1 MADKL
6 KTALRCQWWTAMLA
20 CWAVLPSAHALAA
33 PTSEYDVKAVFIY
46 NFAKFVDWP
55 SKVGSEVHWCI
66 LGRNPFGSILD
77 SMKGRA
83 VHERKLEVRFIDSAT
98 SMGGCQMVYLSPSIE
113 KNLDK
118 IFAQAH
124 DQGVL
129 LISDSEGYARRGAM
143 INLYL
148 DENKIRFEINLQSI
162 EASGLKVSSKL
173 LSLGKLVN

>member
-1 MADKL
+1 MKKL
-6 KTALRCQWWTAMLA
+6 KIELRRLLWAAMLA
-20 CWAVLPSAHALAA
+20 CCAGLPTAHALAA
-33 PTSEYDVKAVFIY
+33 PASEYDVKAVFIY

-55 SKVGSEVHWCI
+55 NKVGSEIRLCI
-66 LGRNPFGSILD
+66 LGRDPFGNILD

-83 VHERKLEVRFIDSAT
+83 VHERKLEVRFIDSVA
-98 SMGGCQMVYLSPSIE
+98 SLGGCQMVYVSPSLE
-113 KNLDK
+113 KNIDK
-118 IFAQAH
+118 IIAQAR

-143 INLYL
+143 INLYV